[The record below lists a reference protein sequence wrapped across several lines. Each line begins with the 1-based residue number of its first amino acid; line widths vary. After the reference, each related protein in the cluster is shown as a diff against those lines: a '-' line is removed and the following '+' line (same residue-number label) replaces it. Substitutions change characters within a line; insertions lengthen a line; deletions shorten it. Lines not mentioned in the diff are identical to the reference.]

1 MPQQTV
7 TIIDTFGFFFRSFY
21 ALPPL
26 KNKYGFPTGLLTG
39 FINFIASLHKD
50 HSSDYLIFALD
61 AKGPSFRA
69 EIDPNYKANRSPAP
83 EELLKQLPIAI
94 DWIDKMGYK
103 SLSMSGYEAD
113 DMIASVV
120 RHAKEKGFL
129 VRIVSH
135 DKDLYQLIEDDV
147 VVLVDAL
154 TKKTLNETH
163 CFEKYGV
170 HPYQFIDYQALIG
183 DTADNVPG
191 VKGIGKVTA
200 EKLLTQFETL
210 DALYERLPEVLPV
223 RIRGLLETYRED
235 AFRSRELVKLRRDVF
250 DQLDFSEY
258 AMHFENPFLPIYDDL
273 VHYEMNAVLRTL
285 KAKALFEETNNG
297 SAPSRHSQ
305 PDRES
310 GSALKMDPRIKSED
324 DREKCNASDGCT
336 ILIDTD
342 EALLKLIAT
351 ISEGSMV
358 AFDTETTGLNPN
370 TDSLVGFS
378 FSMDG
383 KTGYYVPM
391 AHSYLG
397 AGAQVSQSAAAQA
410 MREIFNHRVIGHNI
424 KFDLHFVTRFLEIES
439 LPIYGD
445 TMVMAW
451 LTDSARF
458 LSMDNLSHAL
468 LNHEMIHFKDTVKR
482 GENFSSVAIEDA
494 CKYAGEDAFITYRLY
509 EILREQLLLK
519 GGQEALDEAQNVEFP
534 FLLTLLGME
543 KVGIAVDVQ
552 TLEIFKT
559 EVSRELSAL
568 TEQIHTLCGTVFN
581 LNSPKQLGVILFET
595 LGLAHG
601 KKTKTGYST
610 DEQVLE
616 GLKNEHSVIPMLL
629 QYREYHKLYSTYIEP
644 LIALARLDKHSR
656 IYTSFVQT
664 GTATGRLSSKN
675 PNLQNIPVKTALG
688 LRIREA
694 FVAPKGKKLIGIDYS
709 QMELRLLA
717 HFTEDKVLVDAFNN
731 NLDIHTQTAI
741 SLFGEVD
748 AASKRNIA
756 KTVNFGLLYGMGAKK
771 LSDTLGI
778 STKEAKEIIE
788 KYFETFPSVKG
799 YFSAIVEQAKEM
811 GYVETLLGRRRY
823 FDFATAT
830 PMLKAAYE
838 RESVNAVF
846 QGSAADLIKLSMN
859 KIDELIRTEGL
870 KARMLL
876 QIHDE
881 LIFEVD
887 ENLAEEY
894 ASRFVA
900 IMENIMELHIPL
912 KTSMNI
918 GNHWGELK

>member
-1 MPQQTV
+1 MEQKTV

-26 KNKYGFPTGLLTG
+26 RNKHGFPTGLLTG

-83 EELLKQLPIAI
+83 EELIQQLPVAI
-94 DWIDKMGYK
+94 NWIEKMGYK
-103 SLSMSGYEAD
+103 SLLLSGYEAD

-120 RHAKEKGFL
+120 HHAKEQGIN
-129 VRIVSH
+129 VRVVSH
-135 DKDLYQLIEDDV
+135 DKDLYQLIEDDK
-147 VVLVDAL
+147 VVLVDAIS
-154 TKKTLNETH
+154 KKVLNETH

-170 HPYQFIDYQALIG
+170 HPSQFIDYQALIG

-200 EKLLTQFETL
+200 EKLLVQFGTL
-210 DALYERLPEVLPV
+210 DTIYERLDEVMPV
-223 RIRGLLETYRED
+223 RIRGLLDTYRED
-235 AFRSRELVKLRRDVF
+235 AFRSRELVKLRGDVLES
-250 DQLDFSEY
+250 LDFNEY
-258 AMHFENPFLPIYDDL
+258 AMHFDNPFHPIYDEL

-285 KAKALFEETNNG
+285 KAKALFEETQPLDKTPIKIINNLPQCD
-297 SAPSRHSQ
+297 SP
-305 PDRES
+305 
-310 GSALKMDPRIKSED
+310 
-324 DREKCNASDGCT
+324 NGCSL
-336 ILIDTD
+336 LIDTD
-342 EALLKLIAT
+342 EALKALVST
-351 ISEGSMV
+351 ISSETIV
-358 AFDTETTGLNPN
+358 AFDTETTGLNPH
-370 TDSLVGFS
+370 TDTLVGFS

-383 KTGYYVPM
+383 ISGYYVPLS
-391 AHSYLG
+391 HNYLG
-397 AGAQVSQSAAAQA
+397 VGEQISQESAKAAIRA
-410 MREIFNHRVIGHNI
+410 IFKGKVIGHNL
-424 KFDLHFVTRFLEIES
+424 KFDLHFVTRFLGVER
-439 LPIYGD
+439 LPLYAD
-445 TMVMAW
+445 TIIMAW
-451 LTDSARF
+451 LGDSNRS
-458 LSMDNLSHAL
+458 LSMDNLSLSL

-494 CKYAGEDAFITYRLY
+494 CKYAGEDAYITYRLY
-509 EILREQLLLK
+509 EVLREQLLLK
-519 GGQEALDEAQNVEFP
+519 GGNTALDEALNVEFP
-534 FLLTLLGME
+534 FILTLLGME
-543 KVGIAVDVQ
+543 KAGIAVDIEV
-552 TLEIFKT
+552 LEVFKI
-559 EVSRELSAL
+559 EVSKELSTL
-568 TEQIHTLCGTVFN
+568 TEKIHATCGTVFN

-595 LGLAHG
+595 LGLPYG

-610 DEQVLE
+610 DESVLE
-616 GLKNEHSVIPMLL
+616 GLRHEHEVVALLL

-644 LIALARLDKHSR
+644 LIALAKVDKHSR

-688 LRIREA
+688 MRIREA

-709 QMELRLLA
+709 QIELRLLA
-717 HFTEDKVLVDAFNN
+717 HFSEDKVLVDAFNN
-731 NLDIHTQTAI
+731 DLDIHMQTAI
-741 SLFGEVD
+741 SLFGKEE

-788 KYFETFPSVKG
+788 RYFETFSNVKE

-811 GYVETLLGRRRY
+811 GYVETLLHRRRY

-838 RESVNAVF
+838 RELVNTVF
-846 QGSAADLIKLSMN
+846 QGSASDLIKLSMN
-859 KIDELIRTEGL
+859 KIDTMIRTEGL
-870 KARMLL
+870 QARMLL

-887 ENLAEEY
+887 EDVAEEY
-894 ASRFVA
+894 ASRFVEV
-900 IMENIMELHIPL
+900 MEHILALRVPL
-912 KTSMNI
+912 KTSMHI
-918 GNHWGELK
+918 GTHWGELK

>member
-1 MPQQTV
+1 MDRQTV

-26 KNKYGFPTGLLTG
+26 KNKHGFPTGLLTG

-69 EIDPNYKANRSPAP
+69 EIDSNYKANRSPAP

-120 RHAKEKGFL
+120 KHAKEEGFL

-147 VVLVDAL
+147 VVLVDAIS
-154 TKKTLNETH
+154 KKVLNETH

-210 DALYERLPEVLPV
+210 DALYENISEVLPI

-235 AFRSRELVKLRRDVF
+235 AFRSRELVKLHRDVF
-250 DQLDFSEY
+250 DHLNFSDY

-273 VHYEMNAVLRTL
+273 IHYEMNAVLRTL
-285 KAKALFEETNNG
+285 KAKALFEESTTSSSAVSRPSSLEQG
-297 SAPSRHSQ
+297 SVS
-305 PDRES
+305 
-310 GSALKMDPRIKSED
+310 KIKLED
-324 DREKCNASDGCT
+324 DTGVGMAKGET
-336 ILIDTD
+336 LLIDTD
-342 EALLKLIAT
+342 EALLKR
-351 ISEGSMV
+351 ISSIPAGSMI
-358 AFDTETTGLNPN
+358 AFDTETTGLNPH
-370 TDSLVGFS
+370 TDFLVGFS
-378 FSMDG
+378 FSIDG
-383 KTGYYVPM
+383 NTGYYVPM
-391 AHSYLG
+391 MHSYLG
-397 AGAQVSQSAAAQA
+397 VGSQVSRGVAAQA
-410 MREIFNHRVIGHNI
+410 IREIFNHRVIGHNI
-424 KFDLHFVTRFLEIES
+424 KFDLHFVTRFLEVES
-439 LPIYGD
+439 LPVHGD
-445 TMVMAW
+445 TMVLAW
-451 LTDSARF
+451 LTDSARS
-458 LSMDNLSHAL
+458 LSMDNLSHSL

-494 CKYAGEDAFITYRLY
+494 CKYAAEDAYITYRLY
-509 EILREQLLLK
+509 EVLREQLFLK
-519 GGQEALDEAQNVEFP
+519 GGQEALDEAQNIEFP

-543 KVGIAVDVQ
+543 KVGISVDSHI
-552 TLEIFKT
+552 LEIFKIQ
-559 EVSRELSAL
+559 VSRELSVL
-568 TEQIHTLCGTVFN
+568 TERIHAMCGSVFN

-610 DEQVLE
+610 DEQVLD
-616 GLKNEHSVIPMLL
+616 GLRDEHEVIPLLL

-644 LIALARLDKHSR
+644 LIALAQHDPYSR

-675 PNLQNIPVKTALG
+675 PNLQNIPAKTALG

-694 FVAPKGKKLIGIDYS
+694 FVAPAGKKLIGIDYS
-709 QMELRLLA
+709 QIELRLLA
-717 HFTEDKVLVDAFNN
+717 HFSEDTVLVNAFNAGH
-731 NLDIHTQTAI
+731 DIHMQTAI
-741 SLFGEVD
+741 ALFGEED
-748 AASKRNIA
+748 ASAKRHIA
-756 KTVNFGLLYGMGAKK
+756 KTVNFGLLYGMGQKK

-778 STKEAKEIIE
+778 TTKEAKAIIE
-788 KYFETFPSVKG
+788 RYFETFSSVKE
-799 YFSAIVEQAKEM
+799 YFSAIVEQAKEI
-811 GYVETLLGRRRY
+811 GYVETLLHRRRY
-823 FDFATAT
+823 FDFANAT

-838 RESVNAVF
+838 RELVNTVF
-846 QGSAADLIKLSMN
+846 QGSASDLIKLSMI
-859 KIDELIRTEGL
+859 KIDTMIKTEKL
-870 KARMLL
+870 RAKMLL

-887 ENLAEEY
+887 EEVAEEY
-894 ASRFVA
+894 AIRFVHV
-900 IMENIMELHIPL
+900 MEHILELKVPL
-912 KTSMNI
+912 KTSMHI

>member
-26 KNKYGFPTGLLTG
+26 KNKHGFPTGLLTG

-94 DWIDKMGYK
+94 DWINKMGYK

-120 RHAKEKGFL
+120 HHAKEQGIN
-129 VRIVSH
+129 VRVVSH
-135 DKDLYQLIEDDV
+135 DKDLYQLIEDDK
-147 VVLVDAL
+147 VVLVDAI
-154 TKKTLNETH
+154 TKKVLNETH

-170 HPYQFIDYQALIG
+170 HPSQFIDYQALIG

-200 EKLLTQFETL
+200 EKLLTQFGTL
-210 DALYERLPEVLPV
+210 DVMYTRLDEVMPV
-223 RIRGLLETYRED
+223 RIRGLLETYRDD

-250 DQLDFSEY
+250 EHLDFNEY
-258 AMHFENPFLPIYDDL
+258 AMHFENPFLPIYDEL

-285 KAKALFEETNNG
+285 KAKALFEESTNPTPVIAALTITP
-297 SAPSRHSQ
+297 SAPCEVLS
-305 PDRES
+305 
-310 GSALKMDPRIKSED
+310 
-324 DREKCNASDGCT
+324 GCT
-336 ILIDTD
+336 VLIDTD
-342 EALLKLIAT
+342 EALLQLIT
-351 ISEGSMV
+351 SIPEGSMV
-358 AFDTETTGLNPN
+358 AFDTETTGLNPH

-397 AGAQVSQSAAAQA
+397 VGAQVSRSAAVQA
-410 MREIFNHRVIGHNI
+410 MRAIFNHRVIGHNI
-424 KFDLHFVTRFLEIES
+424 KFDLHFVTRFLEAET
-439 LPIYGD
+439 LPLYGD

-451 LTDSARF
+451 LGDSNRS
-458 LSMDNLSHAL
+458 LSMDNLSLSL

-494 CKYAGEDAFITYRLY
+494 CKYAGEDAYITYRLY
-509 EILREQLLLK
+509 EVLREQLLLK
-519 GGQEALDEAQNVEFP
+519 GGQAALDEAQNVEFP

-543 KVGIAVDVQ
+543 KEGIAVDVQ

-559 EVSRELSAL
+559 EVSRELLAL
-568 TEQIHTLCGTVFN
+568 TEQIHALCGTVFN

-616 GLKNEHSVIPMLL
+616 GLRNEHPVIPMLL

-644 LIALARLDKHSR
+644 LIVLASNDRSSR

-688 LRIREA
+688 MRIREA
-694 FVAPKGKKLIGIDYS
+694 FIAPKGKKLIGIDYS
-709 QMELRLLA
+709 QIELRLLA
-717 HFTEDKVLVDAFNN
+717 HFSEDSVLVNAFNEGQ
-731 NLDIHTQTAI
+731 DIHMQTAI
-741 SLFGEVD
+741 ALFGEEQ
-748 AASKRNIA
+748 APSKRNIA
-756 KTVNFGLLYGMGAKK
+756 KTVNFGLLYGMGQKK

-778 STKEAKEIIE
+778 TTKEAKEIIE
-788 KYFETFPSVKG
+788 RYFETFSNVKE
-799 YFSAIVEQAKEM
+799 YFSSIVEQAKEL
-811 GYVETLLGRRRY
+811 GYVETLLHRRRY
-823 FDFATAT
+823 FDFGAAT

-838 RESVNAVF
+838 RESVNTVF
-846 QGSAADLIKLSMN
+846 QGSASDLIKLSMN
-859 KIDELIRTEGL
+859 KINTMIRTEGL
-870 KARMLL
+870 RAKMLL

-887 ENLAEEY
+887 EDVAEEY
-894 ASRFVA
+894 AVRFVDA
-900 IMENIMELHIPL
+900 MEHILELKIPL
-912 KTSMNI
+912 KTSMHI

>member
-1 MPQQTV
+1 MEEKTV

-26 KNKYGFPTGLLTG
+26 RNKHGFPTGLLTG

-83 EELLKQLPIAI
+83 EELIQQLPIAI
-94 DWIDKMGYK
+94 SWIEKMGYK
-103 SLSMSGYEAD
+103 SLLLSGYEAD

-120 RHAKEKGFL
+120 HHAKKQGIN
-129 VRIVSH
+129 VRVVSH
-135 DKDLYQLIEDDV
+135 DKDLYQLIEDDK
-147 VVLVDAL
+147 VVLVDAI
-154 TKKTLNETH
+154 TKKVLNETH

-170 HPYQFIDYQALIG
+170 HPSQFIDYQALIG

-200 EKLLTQFETL
+200 EKLLVQFGTL
-210 DALYERLPEVLPV
+210 DTIYTRLDEVMPV
-223 RIRGLLETYRED
+223 RIRGLLETYRDD
-235 AFRSRELVKLRRDVF
+235 AFRSRELVKLRGDVF
-250 DQLDFSEY
+250 ESLDFNDYE
-258 AMHFENPFLPIYDDL
+258 MHFNNPFHPIYDEL
-273 VHYEMNAVLRTL
+273 IHYEMNAVLRTL
-285 KAKALFEETNNG
+285 KAKALFEETQPLDKTSVEIKHDVPKCASPNG
-297 SAPSRHSQ
+297 CS
-305 PDRES
+305 
-310 GSALKMDPRIKSED
+310 
-324 DREKCNASDGCT
+324 

-342 EALLKLIAT
+342 KALMALVST
-351 ISEGSMV
+351 ISEDMIV
-358 AFDTETTGLNPN
+358 AFDTETTGLNPH

-383 KTGYYVPM
+383 KSGYYVPLS
-391 AHSYLG
+391 HNYLG
-397 AGAQVSQSAAAQA
+397 VGEQVSKEAAKSAILA
-410 MREIFNHRVIGHNI
+410 IFKSKVIGHNL
-424 KFDLHFVTRFLEIES
+424 KFDLHFVIRFLGVER
-439 LPIYGD
+439 LPIYAD
-445 TMVMAW
+445 TIIMGW
-451 LTDSARF
+451 LSDSNRS
-458 LSMDNLSHAL
+458 LSMDNLSLSL

-494 CKYAGEDAFITYRLY
+494 CKYAGEDAYITYRLY
-509 EILREQLLLK
+509 EVLREQLLLK
-519 GGQEALDEAQNVEFP
+519 GGNIALDEAFNVEFP
-534 FLLTLLGME
+534 FILTLLGME
-543 KVGIAVDVQ
+543 KAGVAVDIGV
-552 TLEIFKT
+552 LETFKI
-559 EVSRELSAL
+559 EVSNELSQL
-568 TEQIHTLCGTVFN
+568 TEKVHATCGTVFN

-595 LGLAHG
+595 LGLPHG

-610 DEQVLE
+610 DESVLE
-616 GLKNEHSVIPMLL
+616 GLRHEHEVVSLLL

-644 LIALARLDKHSR
+644 LIALAKLDKHSR

-694 FVAPKGKKLIGIDYS
+694 FVAPVGKKLIGIDYS

-748 AASKRNIA
+748 AASKRNVA

-778 STKEAKEIIE
+778 SSKEAKEIIE
-788 KYFETFPSVKG
+788 KYFVTFPSVKG

-823 FDFATAT
+823 FDFASAT

-838 RESVNAVF
+838 REAVNAVF
-846 QGSAADLIKLSMN
+846 QGSASDLIKLSMN
-859 KIDELIRTEGL
+859 AIDKRIREEGL
-870 KARMLL
+870 RARMLL

-881 LIFEVD
+881 LIFEAD
-887 ENLAEEY
+887 EDVAEVLAVE
-894 ASRFVA
+894 FVEMMEK
-900 IMENIMELHIPL
+900 IMQLKIPL
-912 KTSMNI
+912 KTSMHV

>member
-26 KNKYGFPTGLLTG
+26 KNKHGFPTGLLTG

-120 RHAKEKGFL
+120 RHAKEEGFL

-147 VVLVDAL
+147 VVLVDAIS
-154 TKKTLNETH
+154 KKVLNETH

-250 DQLDFSEY
+250 EHLDFSEY

-273 VHYEMNAVLRTL
+273 IHYEMNAVLRTL
-285 KAKALFEETNNG
+285 KAKALFEESSKPTPIITALTTIP
-297 SAPSRHSQ
+297 SAACEVLS
-305 PDRES
+305 
-310 GSALKMDPRIKSED
+310 
-324 DREKCNASDGCT
+324 GCT
-336 ILIDTD
+336 VLIDTD
-342 EALLKLIAT
+342 EALLTLVDT
-351 ISEGSMV
+351 IPEDAMV
-358 AFDTETTGLNPN
+358 AFDTETTGLNPH

-378 FSMDG
+378 FCIDG

-397 AGAQVSQSAAAQA
+397 VGAQVSRSAAASA
-410 MREIFNHRVIGHNI
+410 MREIFKHRVIGHNI
-424 KFDLHFVTRFLEIES
+424 KFDLHFVTRFLEVES
-439 LPIYGD
+439 LPLYGD

-451 LTDSARF
+451 LTDSARS
-458 LSMDNLSHAL
+458 LSMDNLSHSL

-519 GGQEALDEAQNVEFP
+519 GGQAALDEAQNVEFP

-543 KVGIAVDVQ
+543 KEGIGVDIQ

-559 EVSRELSAL
+559 EVSRELLAL
-568 TEQIHTLCGTVFN
+568 TEEIHTLCGTVFN

-616 GLKNEHSVIPMLL
+616 GLKNEHPVIPMLL

-644 LIALARLDKHSR
+644 LIVLASNDRSSR

-688 LRIREA
+688 MRIREA

-709 QMELRLLA
+709 QIELRLLA
-717 HFTEDKVLVDAFNN
+717 HFSEDSVLVNAFNEGQ
-731 NLDIHTQTAI
+731 DIHMQTAI
-741 SLFGEVD
+741 ALFGEEQ
-748 AASKRNIA
+748 APSKRNIA
-756 KTVNFGLLYGMGAKK
+756 KTVNFGLLYGMGQKK

-778 STKEAKEIIE
+778 TTKEAKEIIE
-788 KYFETFPSVKG
+788 RYFETFSNVKE
-799 YFSAIVEQAKEM
+799 YFSSIVEQAKEL
-811 GYVETLLGRRRY
+811 GYVETLLHRRRY
-823 FDFATAT
+823 FDFGAAT

-838 RESVNAVF
+838 RESVNTVF
-846 QGSAADLIKLSMN
+846 QGSASDLIKLSMN
-859 KIDELIRTEGL
+859 KINRMIHTEGL
-870 KARMLL
+870 RAKMLL

-887 ENLAEEY
+887 EDRAEEY
-894 ASRFVA
+894 AVRFVDA
-900 IMENIMELHIPL
+900 MEHILELKIPL
-912 KTSMNI
+912 KTSMHI

>member
-1 MPQQTV
+1 MEEKTV

-26 KNKYGFPTGLLTG
+26 RNKHGFPTGLLTG

-61 AKGPSFRA
+61 AKGPSFRS

-83 EELLKQLPIAI
+83 EELIQQLPIAI
-94 DWIDKMGYK
+94 SWIEKMGYK
-103 SLSMSGYEAD
+103 SLILSGYEAD

-120 RHAKEKGFL
+120 HHAKEQGIN
-129 VRIVSH
+129 VRVVSH
-135 DKDLYQLIEDDV
+135 DKDLYQLIEDDK
-147 VVLVDAL
+147 VVLVDAI
-154 TKKTLNETH
+154 TKKVLNETH

-170 HPYQFIDYQALIG
+170 HPSQFIDYQALIG

-200 EKLLTQFETL
+200 EKLLVQFGTL
-210 DALYERLPEVLPV
+210 DTIYARLDEVMPV
-223 RIRGLLETYRED
+223 RIRGLLETYRDD
-235 AFRSRELVKLRRDVF
+235 AFRSRELVKLRGDVLEA
-250 DQLDFSEY
+250 LDFNDY
-258 AMHFENPFLPIYDDL
+258 AMHFENPFHPIYDEL

-285 KAKALFEETNNG
+285 KAKALFEETQ
-297 SAPSRHSQ
+297 PSRAISVI
-305 PDRES
+305 
-310 GSALKMDPRIKSED
+310 IKND
-324 DREKCNASDGCT
+324 VPQCNIPNGCS

-342 EALLKLIAT
+342 EALNALVSTLTSET
-351 ISEGSMV
+351 IV
-358 AFDTETTGLNPN
+358 AFDTETTGLNPH

-383 KTGYYVPM
+383 KSGYYVPLS
-391 AHSYLG
+391 HNYLG
-397 AGAQVSQSAAAQA
+397 VGEQVSKEAAKTAIQA
-410 MREIFNHRVIGHNI
+410 IFNSKVIGHNL
-424 KFDLHFVTRFLEIES
+424 KFDLHFVTRFLEVER
-439 LPIYGD
+439 LPLYAD
-445 TMVMAW
+445 TIIMAW
-451 LTDSARF
+451 LSDSNRS
-458 LSMDNLSHAL
+458 LSMDNLSLSL

-494 CKYAGEDAFITYRLY
+494 CRYAGEDAYITYRLY
-509 EILREQLLLK
+509 EVLREQLLLK
-519 GGQEALDEAQNVEFP
+519 GGTIALDEAFNVEFP
-534 FLLTLLGME
+534 FIGTLLGME
-543 KVGIAVDVQ
+543 KAGIAVDIGV
-552 TLEIFKT
+552 LEAFKI
-559 EVSRELSAL
+559 EVSNELSTL
-568 TEQIHTLCGTVFN
+568 TEKIHATCGTVFN

-595 LGLAHG
+595 LGLPHG

-610 DEQVLE
+610 DESVLE
-616 GLKNEHSVIPMLL
+616 GLRHEHEVVSSLL

-644 LIALARLDKHSR
+644 LIALAKLDKHSR

-688 LRIREA
+688 MRIREA

-741 SLFGEVD
+741 SLFGEEE
-748 AASKRNIA
+748 AASKRNVA

-823 FDFATAT
+823 FDFANAT

-838 RESVNAVF
+838 REAVNAVF
-846 QGSAADLIKLSMN
+846 QGSASDLIKLSMN
-859 KIDELIRTEGL
+859 AIDKRIREEGL
-870 KARMLL
+870 RARMLL

-887 ENLAEEY
+887 EDVADILAVE
-894 ASRFVA
+894 FVEMMEK
-900 IMENIMELHIPL
+900 IMQLKIPL
-912 KTSMNI
+912 KTSMHV

>member
-1 MPQQTV
+1 MEEKTV

-26 KNKYGFPTGLLTG
+26 RNKHGFPTGLLTG

-83 EELLKQLPIAI
+83 EELIQQLPIAI
-94 DWIDKMGYK
+94 SWIEKMGYK
-103 SLSMSGYEAD
+103 SLLLSGYEAD

-120 RHAKEKGFL
+120 HHAKKQGIN
-129 VRIVSH
+129 VRVVSH
-135 DKDLYQLIEDDV
+135 DKDLYQLIEDDK
-147 VVLVDAL
+147 VVLVDAI
-154 TKKTLNETH
+154 TKKVLNETH

-170 HPYQFIDYQALIG
+170 HPSQFIDYQALIG

-200 EKLLTQFETL
+200 EKLLVQFGTL
-210 DALYERLPEVLPV
+210 DTIYTRLDEVMPV
-223 RIRGLLETYRED
+223 RIRGLLETYRDD
-235 AFRSRELVKLRRDVF
+235 AFRSRELVKLRGDVF
-250 DQLDFSEY
+250 ESLDFNDYE
-258 AMHFENPFLPIYDDL
+258 MHFNNPFHPIYDEL
-273 VHYEMNAVLRTL
+273 IHYEMNAVLRTL
-285 KAKALFEETNNG
+285 KAKALFEET
-297 SAPSRHSQ
+297 Q
-305 PDRES
+305 PLDKTSVE
-310 GSALKMDPRIKSED
+310 IKHD
-324 DREKCNASDGCT
+324 VPKCASPHGCS

-342 EALLKLIAT
+342 KALMALVST
-351 ISEGSMV
+351 ISEDMIV
-358 AFDTETTGLNPN
+358 AFDTETTGLNPH

-383 KTGYYVPM
+383 KSGYYVPLS
-391 AHSYLG
+391 HNYLG
-397 AGAQVSQSAAAQA
+397 VGEQVSKEAAKSAILA
-410 MREIFNHRVIGHNI
+410 IFKSKVIGHNL
-424 KFDLHFVTRFLEIES
+424 KFDLHFVIRFLGVER
-439 LPIYGD
+439 LPIYAD
-445 TMVMAW
+445 TIIMGW
-451 LTDSARF
+451 LSDSNRS
-458 LSMDNLSHAL
+458 LSMDNLSLSL

-494 CKYAGEDAFITYRLY
+494 CKYAGEDAYITYRLY
-509 EILREQLLLK
+509 EVLREQLLLK
-519 GGQEALDEAQNVEFP
+519 GGNIALDEAFNVEFP
-534 FLLTLLGME
+534 FILTLLGME
-543 KVGIAVDVQ
+543 KAGVAVDIGV
-552 TLEIFKT
+552 LETFKI
-559 EVSRELSAL
+559 EVSNELSQL
-568 TEQIHTLCGTVFN
+568 TEKVHATCGTVFN

-595 LGLAHG
+595 LGLPHG

-610 DEQVLE
+610 DESVLE
-616 GLKNEHSVIPMLL
+616 GLRHEHEVVSLLL

-644 LIALARLDKHSR
+644 LIALAKLDKHSR

-694 FVAPKGKKLIGIDYS
+694 FVAPVGKKLIGIDYS

-748 AASKRNIA
+748 AASKRNVA

-778 STKEAKEIIE
+778 SSKEAKEIIE
-788 KYFETFPSVKG
+788 KYFVTFPSVKG

-823 FDFATAT
+823 FDFASAT

-838 RESVNAVF
+838 REAVNAVF
-846 QGSAADLIKLSMN
+846 QGSASDLIKLSMN
-859 KIDELIRTEGL
+859 AIDKRIREEGL
-870 KARMLL
+870 RARMLL

-881 LIFEVD
+881 LIFEAD
-887 ENLAEEY
+887 EDVAEVLAVE
-894 ASRFVA
+894 FVEMMEK
-900 IMENIMELHIPL
+900 IMQLKIPL
-912 KTSMNI
+912 KTSMHV